1 MNIVFFISDTYRYDN
16 LSCYGPTKTKTPR
29 LDTFAEQAHIF
40 ENAYLGSFPT
50 VPNRLDIMSGRFSC
64 IEYAWQRLPAEVLT
78 GQEIMT
84 ASGIT
89 TQMIADTPHIL
100 KAGFNYCRGFCGW
113 SWIRGQESDH
123 WKTAPWEVS
132 LPASP
137 QKLRNPE
144 GIKVHYRNTAWWQA
158 EEDRFVAR
166 TVHKACEWLE
176 NNVADTTKRD
186 GEQFFLYVDTF
197 DPHEPWDAPQHYV
210 DLYDPDYEGENPNY
224 PVYGFWQEYMTEREL
239 QHIRA
244 EYRAEATL
252 VDHWFGVLL
261 DKLDELGLR
270 DDTVVI
276 FTTDH
281 GYLFGEHGIVGK
293 SLIPEKKGLGMTFES
308 TRMYND
314 IRRTPLFIR
323 MPGQTET
330 QRHCA
335 LVQSPDLMPTFLEL
349 AGLVTTETKKGQR
362 QIQALQC
369 GVFYT
374 DQWEFKPERV
384 HGHSLV
390 PLLHGETDHHR
401 DFVVC
406 SSTLI
411 SHSPKIAKC
420 AIITEDG
427 WCLHYAGN
435 YAADATRPEDSEG
448 QGLGAADQLISL
460 DITRAP
466 TEPALFYLPD
476 DPDEEND
483 VLGENEALAR
493 EIHARY
499 VAWLEELGTPEAHL
513 AGRRKFR

>member
-1 MNIVFFISDTYRYDN
+1 MNIVFFMSDTYRYDN
-16 LSCYGPTKTKTPR
+16 LSCYGPAVTQTPR
-29 LDTFAEQAHIF
+29 LDAFAGQAHVF

-64 IEYAWQRLPAEVLT
+64 IEYAWQRLPADVLT
-78 GQEIMT
+78 FQEIMS
-84 ASGIT
+84 ASGVV

-100 KAGFNYCRGFCGW
+100 GEGFNYCRGFDGW
-113 SWIRGQESDH
+113 TWVRGQETDR
-123 WKTAPWEVS
+123 WKTWPRDVA
-132 LPASP
+132 LPAAP
-137 QKLRNPE
+137 HKLRNPE
-144 GIKVHYRNTAWWQA
+144 GIKTHYRNTAWWGA

-166 TVHKACEWLE
+166 TVRSACRWLE
-176 NNVADTTKRD
+176 RNRD
-186 GEQFFLYVDTF
+186 QEQFFLYVDTF

-210 DLYDPDYEGENPNY
+210 DLYDPDYAGENPNY
-224 PVYGFWQEYMTEREL
+224 PVYGFWEEYLSRREL
-239 QHIRA
+239 EHITA
-244 EYRAEATL
+244 QYRAEATM

-261 DKLDELGLR
+261 DKLDELGLAE
-270 DDTVVI
+270 DTVVV

-293 SLIPEKKGLGMTFES
+293 SLIPEKKGVGMTFES

-314 IRRTPLFIR
+314 IRRTPLLVR
-323 MPGQTET
+323 LPGQAEA
-330 QRHCA
+330 QRHAA

-349 AGLVTTETKKGQR
+349 AGLVTTETQVGESE
-362 QIQALQC
+362 IQALQC

-374 DQWEFKPERV
+374 DRWEFDPDKV
-384 HGHSLV
+384 HGRSLV

-401 DFVVC
+401 DVVVS

-411 SHSPKIAKC
+411 SHSPQIAKC

-427 WCLHYAGN
+427 WCLHYAGD
-435 YAADATRPEDSEG
+435 YDDADEA

-460 DITRAP
+460 EITRAP

-476 DPDEEND
+476 DPEEQHD
-483 VLGENEALAR
+483 VLAENRALAR

-499 VAWLEELGTPEAHL
+499 VAWLEALGTPEAHL
-513 AGRRKFR
+513 AGRRAFP